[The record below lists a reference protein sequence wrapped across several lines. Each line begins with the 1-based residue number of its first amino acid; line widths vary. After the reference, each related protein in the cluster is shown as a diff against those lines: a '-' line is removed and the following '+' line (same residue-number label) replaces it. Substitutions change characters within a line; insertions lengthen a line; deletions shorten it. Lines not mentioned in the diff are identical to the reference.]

1 MITEAR
7 VKTPAKSLE
16 AGSSEL
22 RARITKLQV
31 EVERVL
37 ESRTP
42 VVAEALEAT
51 IEGVRQSL
59 AKSPEPTASAIL
71 SLVFAQ
77 LSQVAER
84 ELQNQFSVEDSFR
97 LAKMRGQAAK
107 LDILDQVGPM
117 LRLQEAAEL
126 LGVTKQAVHKRLQS
140 QSLFG
145 IKYQEELRIPAWQIR
160 DAEVVPG
167 IAGVLKS
174 LDTTDWGKLLFL
186 HTENMQLQG
195 RKPKDLI
202 LEGKGESVA
211 QLALQFGE
219 QGAK

>member
-1 MITEAR
+1 
-7 VKTPAKSLE
+7 
-16 AGSSEL
+16 
-22 RARITKLQV
+22 
-31 EVERVL
+31 
-37 ESRTP
+37 
-42 VVAEALEAT
+42 
-51 IEGVRQSL
+51 
-59 AKSPEPTASAIL
+59 
-71 SLVFAQ
+71 
-77 LSQVAER
+77 
-84 ELQNQFSVEDSFR
+84 
-97 LAKMRGQAAK
+97 MRGQAAK
-107 LDILDQVGPM
+107 LNILNQVGPM
-117 LRLQEAAEL
+117 LGLQEAADL

-202 LEGKGESVA
+202 LEGKGIVLESE
-211 QLALQFGE
+211 LAKRSIALISTSIDLRVVDLSDGKTLRALGITEGE
-219 QGAK
+219 TQGTYLESQGISKAVFSAGWNVNGIRACVERCQALHPWLVLVFKIF